1 MSKSMLSR
9 VVGIVNSQDE
19 KQGGQYTGMAGFG
32 HARFRYSGN
41 GAEGHQRGA
50 GFMDANFSDKG
61 ELIPYLHNQR
71 ILWYHRAPELCRRRI
86 FSQPASRV
94 AVFASNRLM
103 PC

>member
-1 MSKSMLSR
+1 MKSRADSILEWPGSAMPDFGIR
-9 VVGIVNSQDE
+9 VTVPKAI
-19 KQGGQYTGMAGFG
+19 GGAQ
-32 HARFRYSGN
+32 
-41 GAEGHQRGA
+41 

-94 AVFASNRLM
+94 AVFASNRLT